1 MKSYYVIQAK
11 ISHFRPVG
19 ELIGIKTLQLSKLV
33 SYSAQSGDGTYK
45 LIDKSTT
52 KGTFRFVYLEDRY
65 EPFIFYISIYNP
77 SYKLEYRVNK
87 ILSGTTSTSSLKFI
101 YDVEGNI
108 YFQKTGGTRGS
119 ILSIQLVA
127 GFATTTIEK
136 VDSVDGTEITVS

>member
-1 MKSYYVIQAK
+1 M
-11 ISHFRPVG
+11 
-19 ELIGIKTLQLSKLV
+19 
-33 SYSAQSGDGTYK
+33 SYSAQIGDGTYK
-45 LIDKSTT
+45 LIDKSTS

-65 EPFIFYISIYNP
+65 EPFIFYISRYNQ
-77 SYKLEYRVNK
+77 SYKSEYRVNK

-108 YFQKTGGTRGS
+108 YFQKTGGSRGS